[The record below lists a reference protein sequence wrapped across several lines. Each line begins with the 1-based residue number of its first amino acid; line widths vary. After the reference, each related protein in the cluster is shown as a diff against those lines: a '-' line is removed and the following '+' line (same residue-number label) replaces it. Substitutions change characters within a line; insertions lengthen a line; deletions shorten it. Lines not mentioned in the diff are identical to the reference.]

1 MTERKTSRRQ
11 LLLIIGTLLFCP
23 AAGASTS
30 TSLSLL
36 IKRSV
41 VSKTKS
47 QLNNNQSLSSSS
59 FALLQNGD
67 HNDDLLKQLEVLRG
81 GDSKNAQEVASSS
94 RDKNNNNNNNA
105 VIRNTITATGLI
117 CITTLT
123 YLHWGT
129 IKTFFNRE
137 KFRTTIIQTLND
149 VASQGHRGL
158 LLYTIGFVFWECC
171 GLPTSVVET
180 AAGMAFGF
188 HKGLLGSFIGKTCG
202 SILAFTLGRTLLS
215 DVVGRKMDEN
225 ETFGLIQEG
234 VQKKPFQSA
243 LILRYS
249 PFPQLIKNFALSIT
263 KPVTFPIFILAIS
276 IHGFPFSLLW
286 AALGHD
292 SSMRLRAS
300 EMGESMTTNVVLN
313 SILVFVTIFGFVVSP
328 AITGWWLTDLRK

>member
-1 MTERKTSRRQ
+1 MTMTERKTTRRQ
-11 LLLIIGTLLFCP
+11 LLPIIIGILFCP

-30 TSLSLL
+30 SLSLL
-36 IKRSV
+36 KRSL

-47 QLNNNQSLSSSS
+47 QLNNNQSLSLSSS
-59 FALLQNGD
+59 SLFALLQNDD
-67 HNDDLLKQLEVLRG
+67 HHDDLLKQLEVLRG
-81 GDSKNAQEVASSS
+81 GDSKNASS
-94 RDKNNNNNNNA
+94 RGDSNNNNNNV

-137 KFRTTIIQTLND
+137 KFRTSIIQTLND
-149 VASQGHRGL
+149 VASQGNRGL

-215 DVVGRKMDEN
+215 DVVGKKMDEN
-225 ETFGLIQEG
+225 EMFGLIERG
-234 VQKKPFQSA
+234 IEAKPFQSA

-328 AITGWWLTDLRK
+328 AITGWWLADLRK

>member
-1 MTERKTSRRQ
+1 MTERKTTRRQ
-11 LLLIIGTLLFCP
+11 LLPIIIGILFFCP
-23 AAGASTS
+23 AAAGASAS
-30 TSLSLL
+30 SLSLL
-36 IKRSV
+36 KRSV
-41 VSKTKS
+41 VSKT
-47 QLNNNQSLSSSS
+47 NNQSLSSSSS
-59 FALLQNGD
+59 FALLQNDD
-67 HNDDLLKQLEVLRG
+67 HHDDLLKQLEVLRG
-81 GDSKNAQEVASSS
+81 GDSKNASS
-94 RDKNNNNNNNA
+94 RDKNNNNV

-137 KFRTTIIQTLND
+137 KFRTSIIQTLND
-149 VASQGHRGL
+149 VASQGNRGL

-263 KPVTFPIFILAIS
+263 KPVTFPIFILAIL

-328 AITGWWLTDLRK
+328 AITGWWLADLRK

>member
-1 MTERKTSRRQ
+1 MSGFCFTLVFFSLFNPNRVCLPLTEKKTGGS
-11 LLLIIGTLLFCP
+11 LIRFG
-23 AAGASTS
+23 
-30 TSLSLL
+30 
-36 IKRSV
+36 
-41 VSKTKS
+41 
-47 QLNNNQSLSSSS
+47 
-59 FALLQNGD
+59 
-67 HNDDLLKQLEVLRG
+67 G
-81 GDSKNAQEVASSS
+81 GDTKNSQELASSSS
-94 RDKNNNNNNNA
+94 RDKNNNNNNNV

-129 IKTFFNRE
+129 IQTFFNRE
-137 KFRTTIIQTLND
+137 KFRTAIIQTLND

-215 DVVGRKMDEN
+215 DVVGNKMDEN

-263 KPVTFPIFILAIS
+263 KPVTFPIFIVAIS

>member
-1 MTERKTSRRQ
+1 MTMTERKTTRRQ
-11 LLLIIGTLLFCP
+11 LLLIIGILFCP

-30 TSLSLL
+30 LSLL
-36 IKRSV
+36 KRSV

-47 QLNNNQSLSSSS
+47 QLNNNQSLSSS
-59 FALLQNGD
+59 FALLQNDD
-67 HNDDLLKQLEVLRG
+67 HHDDLLKQLEVLRG
-81 GDSKNAQEVASSS
+81 GDTKNSQELASSS
-94 RDKNNNNNNNA
+94 RDKNSNNNNNV

-123 YLHWGT
+123 YLHRGT
-129 IKTFFNRE
+129 IKTFFDRE
-137 KFRTTIIQTLND
+137 KFRTAIIQTLND

-188 HKGLLGSFIGKTCG
+188 QKGLLGSFIGKTCG

-215 DVVGRKMDEN
+215 DVVGKKMDEN

-263 KPVTFPIFILAIS
+263 KPITFPIFIVAIS

-328 AITGWWLTDLRK
+328 AITAGWLADLRK

>member
-1 MTERKTSRRQ
+1 MTERKTTRRQ
-11 LLLIIGTLLFCP
+11 LLLIIIGTLFFCP
-23 AAGASTS
+23 EAGASTS
-30 TSLSLL
+30 SLSLL
-36 IKRSV
+36 KRSV

-47 QLNNNQSLSSSS
+47 QLNNNQSS
-59 FALLQNGD
+59 FALLQNDD
-67 HNDDLLKQLEVLRG
+67 HHDDLLKQLEVLRG
-81 GDSKNAQEVASSS
+81 GDSKNASS
-94 RDKNNNNNNNA
+94 RDSSNNNNNNV

-129 IKTFFNRE
+129 IKTLFNRE
-137 KFRTTIIQTLND
+137 KFRTAIIQTLND

-263 KPVTFPIFILAIS
+263 KPVTFPIFIVAIS

-328 AITGWWLTDLRK
+328 AITGWWLADLRK